1 MKPEAR
7 KQEKHKWRSSLKRCF
22 FGLPMSVLAL
32 IISAVALFLAIYFGL
47 SSTSHS
53 TSQESSPHK
62 ETACVDCA
70 QILSDFLD
78 QTSQNVHIR
87 SVNTRSDSV
96 DKECCVSDSLKISKF
111 IETIQNLY
119 QSDIN
124 AQADTYPEVTK
135 PTGPIIVHKGLT
147 SLAKLNGRC
156 TRNPEIQNGN
166 FMLVNFNLNQ
176 KKDVEVV
183 KHIRVTNDGL
193 EIIFSGIY
201 YVYSSF
207 KYQSSKGKFKDLQ
220 TLHQFV
226 YRERRQRCD
235 CLLKTTH
242 TVCQDCQD
250 SKDTAFTG
258 GVFHLRQGD
267 ILRVISSEQDTL
279 QFNNEDSYL
288 GALMVTAQ

>member
-1 MKPEAR
+1 MDPKPR
-7 KQEKHKWRSSLKRCF
+7 KQEKHKWRSFLKRCF
-22 FGLPMSVLAL
+22 SGLPMSVLAF
-32 IISAVALFLAIYFGL
+32 ITSAVALSLAIYFGF

-62 ETACVDCA
+62 ETACVDCE
-70 QILSDFLD
+70 QILSKFMD
-78 QTSQNVHIR
+78 QTSQNVQID

-147 SLAKLNGRC
+147 SSAKLDGRC
-156 TRNPEIQNGN
+156 AGNSEIQNGN

-183 KHIRVTNDGL
+183 KHIRVTNNGL

-207 KYQSSKGKFKDLQ
+207 KYQGSKGKFKDLQ

-235 CLLKTTH
+235 CLLKTAH

-258 GVFHLRQGD
+258 KTTSHCCQ
-267 ILRVISSEQDTL
+267 
-279 QFNNEDSYL
+279 
-288 GALMVTAQ
+288 